1 MHGQIH
7 VTLISTYLL
16 NNEDYNSVSKQFFSI
31 DYAQR
36 WSVKKLLLE
45 ISQNSQ
51 ENIYEFYEISK
62 NTLSYRTRPVAASQ
76 CIQEH

>member
-62 NTLSYRTRPVAASQ
+62 NTFSYRTRPVAASQ

>member
-7 VTLISTYLL
+7 VTLISTYLP

-62 NTLSYRTRPVAASQ
+62 NTFFYRTRPVAASQ

>member
-51 ENIYEFYEISK
+51 ENINEFHEISK